1 MTMSKKFAGVFLA
14 LCLMFGATFALAGCS
29 SNQSSSSDTS
39 SSSSTTKEVK
49 EVTMKEESVDSLKD
63 EVGKDD
69 VVFLDVRK
77 AEDYKT
83 GHIIGAVNADM
94 DKAKDGDN
102 ENGLSTMEA
111 AIKDNNL
118 KSQKL
123 VLVCYSG
130 KKYAQAG
137 TNILSA
143 LGYDMSKVVTLQGG
157 MKAWTEAG
165 LKTAKEVTEV
175 TMKEEAVDT
184 AKSEVG
190 SSDTVFL
197 DVRKADDYKTAHIE
211 GAINA
216 DMDKAKDGDTTSGLV
231 NMNKA
236 LTDNNITDKKIVLVC
251 YSGKKYAQAAT
262 NCLNALGYDMSKV
275 VTLQGG
281 MKSWTEGG
289 NATVS

>member
-29 SNQSSSSDTS
+29 SNQSSSSNTS

-157 MKAWTEAG
+157 MK
-165 LKTAKEVTEV
+165 
-175 TMKEEAVDT
+175 
-184 AKSEVG
+184 
-190 SSDTVFL
+190 
-197 DVRKADDYKTAHIE
+197 
-211 GAINA
+211 
-216 DMDKAKDGDTTSGLV
+216 
-231 NMNKA
+231 
-236 LTDNNITDKKIVLVC
+236 
-251 YSGKKYAQAAT
+251 
-262 NCLNALGYDMSKV
+262 
-275 VTLQGG
+275 
-281 MKSWTEGG
+281 SWTEGG

>member
-1 MTMSKKFAGVFLA
+1 MTSSKKVTGVLLA
-14 LCLMFGATFALAGCS
+14 ICIVFCGAFALAGCS
-29 SNQSSSSDTS
+29 SNSSSSNNSSSTS
-39 SSSSTTKEVK
+39 SSEVK
-49 EVTMKEESVDSLKD
+49 EVTMTEEAVSALKD

-77 AEDYKT
+77 AEDHKA

-102 ENGLSTMEA
+102 ENGKSTMEA

-165 LKTAKEVTEV
+165 
-175 TMKEEAVDT
+175 
-184 AKSEVG
+184 
-190 SSDTVFL
+190 
-197 DVRKADDYKTAHIE
+197 
-211 GAINA
+211 NP
-216 DMDKAKDGDTTSGLV
+216 
-231 NMNKA
+231 
-236 LTDNNITDKKIVLVC
+236 
-251 YSGKKYAQAAT
+251 
-262 NCLNALGYDMSKV
+262 
-275 VTLQGG
+275 
-281 MKSWTEGG
+281 
-289 NATVS
+289 TVS

>member
-1 MTMSKKFAGVFLA
+1 MTSSKKVTGVILA
-14 LCLMFGATFALAGCS
+14 ICIVFCGAIALAGCS
-29 SNQSSSSDTS
+29 SNSSSSNNSSSTS
-39 SSSSTTKEVK
+39 SSEVK
-49 EVTMKEESVDSLKD
+49 EVTMTEEAVSTLKD

-77 AEDYKT
+77 AEDYKA

-102 ENGLSTMEA
+102 ENGKSTMEA

-157 MKAWTEAG
+157 MKAWTE
-165 LKTAKEVTEV
+165 
-175 TMKEEAVDT
+175 
-184 AKSEVG
+184 
-190 SSDTVFL
+190 
-197 DVRKADDYKTAHIE
+197 
-211 GAINA
+211 
-216 DMDKAKDGDTTSGLV
+216 
-231 NMNKA
+231 
-236 LTDNNITDKKIVLVC
+236 
-251 YSGKKYAQAAT
+251 
-262 NCLNALGYDMSKV
+262 
-275 VTLQGG
+275 
-281 MKSWTEGG
+281 GG
-289 NATVS
+289 NSTVS